1 MATCCTCPGV
11 RNPSAKTAKNKS
23 NGFYLV
29 FRRGGIDQTRHKRCR
44 RAGRDMENTFP
55 KFGGW
60 GLCATCGRE
69 SEVKATENKKWMV
82 TEKKRNPAKR
92 GLEKQK

>member
-1 MATCCTCPGV
+1 M
-11 RNPSAKTAKNKS
+11 
-23 NGFYLV
+23 

-44 RAGRDMENTFP
+44 RAGRDMENTSP

-69 SEVKATENKKWMV
+69 SEVKATETEKWMV
-82 TEKKRNPAKR
+82 KKKRKKR
-92 GLEKQK
+92 QKKGLKKK

>member
-1 MATCCTCPGV
+1 M
-11 RNPSAKTAKNKS
+11 
-23 NGFYLV
+23 

-44 RAGRDMENTFP
+44 RAGRDMENTSP

-69 SEVKATENKKWMV
+69 REVKATENTKWMV

-92 GLEKQK
+92 GVGKKNKNSVMMVLGKIDPGAHPRRL